1 MHRPQHFHAAT
12 HALSRRTFLG
22 SAAVAAG
29 APWLHSTARG
39 STDENLA
46 IPPDQQPSRV
56 VEVRSAH
63 VVNGAQV
70 HARLLRDMAAKALT
84 TLTGSKTIEQ
94 AWHTILKPDDVVCL
108 KFNQSGQALLR
119 TAEPFAEVLIE
130 SLIAAGFAPD
140 RIVCVEAPSNLAAQ
154 YGTTEPASGFANV
167 ATDFRSGS
175 DELASVL
182 DQVTAIVSIP
192 FLKTHNIAGMTGV
205 LKNLSHGLVKHPAR
219 YHANGCS
226 PYIADIVSLPQIRE
240 KLRLCLVNALR
251 VVFDKGP
258 EGRIE
263 TVSDEGVVFAA
274 TDPVAAD
281 AYGLGILNEIRRS
294 KQLAPIAPAAQAVA
308 YLRAAHLRRL
318 GIAVAQG
325 IQVIQAPP

>member
-1 MHRPQHFHAAT
+1 MHRPQHFHDAT

-29 APWLHSTARG
+29 APWLQSMTRG
-39 STDENLA
+39 STAENLA

-56 VEVRSAH
+56 VEVRSAY

-84 TLTGSKTIEQ
+84 TLTGSGTVEQ
-94 AWHTILKPDDVVCL
+94 AWRTILKPDDVVCL

-140 RIVCVEAPSNLAAQ
+140 QIVCVEAPSNLAAQ
-154 YGTTEPASGFANV
+154 YGATEPAPGFARV
-167 ATDFRSGS
+167 ATDFGSGS

-182 DQVTAIVSIP
+182 EQVTAIVSIP

-226 PYIADIVSLPQIRE
+226 PYIADIVSLPQIRK

-258 EGRIE
+258 EGGIE

-274 TDPVAAD
+274 IDPVAAD
-281 AYGLGILNEIRRS
+281 AHGFRILNEIRRS
-294 KQLAPIAPAAQAVA
+294 KQLAPIASSAHAVA

-318 GIAVAQG
+318 GIVVAQD
-325 IQVIQAPP
+325 IQVIQAHP